1 MTDDQDTAP
10 RPFSP
15 AELGAI
21 AHLYRGEVYRSTSWR
36 SRLDATTNWSV
47 VTLGVA
53 LSVSFA
59 SPNASP
65 LPLLLVGALILL
77 FLLLETRRYR
87 YFNVWRARCRWIER
101 HLYVPMLHGA
111 DPVVPDWRRTL
122 AADYERPHHHVSF
135 LAALGRRVRRN
146 YVWIVAIQGA
156 AFTGKLLVHP
166 APPDSLEA
174 LLRRADV
181 GPIPGEWVLAVGALY
196 VTALAIIATW
206 SEITDRRKW
215 TEATSA
221 GGDMG

>member
-1 MTDDQDTAP
+1 
-10 RPFSP
+10 
-15 AELGAI
+15 
-21 AHLYRGEVYRSTSWR
+21 
-36 SRLDATTNWSV
+36 
-47 VTLGVA
+47 
-53 LSVSFA
+53 
-59 SPNASP
+59 
-65 LPLLLVGALILL
+65 
-77 FLLLETRRYR
+77 
-87 YFNVWRARCRWIER
+87 
-101 HLYVPMLHGA
+101 
-111 DPVVPDWRRTL
+111 
-122 AADYERPHHHVSF
+122 
-135 LAALGRRVRRN
+135 VRRN